1 MALYEPARGDKIRAM
16 THPWHDI
23 PARPAPGVSSFHV
36 VVEIPKG
43 GKVKYELDKRSGL
56 LRADRILYSSVIYPA
71 NYGFVPRTYCEDN
84 DPLDVLV
91 LMSEPVVP
99 RTLLEA
105 KAIGLM
111 RMSDE
116 GQEDDKII
124 AVHAQDP
131 SFAEYTDIS
140 ELPTHIGKEIRKFFE
155 DYKVLERKSVIV
167 QDLLGADHAQR
178 VLQAAIDLYEQQSAS
193 LRAGW

>member
-1 MALYEPARGDKIRAM
+1 M

-23 PARPAPGVSSFHV
+23 EARPAAGARTCHV

-43 GKVKYELDKRSGL
+43 SKVKYELDKRSGL
-56 LRADRILYSSVIYPA
+56 LRADRVLYSSVVYPA
-71 NYGFVPRTYCEDN
+71 NYGFVPHTYCEDD

-91 LMSEPVVP
+91 LMSEPVAP
-99 RTLLEA
+99 LTLLEA
-105 KAIGLM
+105 YPIGLM

-131 SFAEYTDIS
+131 SFVEYSDVD
-140 ELPTHIGKEIRKFFE
+140 ELPSHVGREIRKFFE

-167 QDLLGADHAQR
+167 QDLLGAVQARAALD
-178 VLQAAIDLYEQQSAS
+178 AAIAFYDREAAR
-193 LRAGW
+193 LRG